1 MMASRRLISRKRQ
14 VWTSNDMQW
23 HSGCFGFRLWKT
35 SATYVAALNLS
46 FHNFWAGHVGKCPVL
61 PLCKLGIEE
70 QALHW
75 WKAGCICI
83 FSQYRKCLKN
93 RRGSTWDLYLSCSGG
108 SIEPLSFR
116 RWQPHQPRRGDQ
128 FRMCNAILLKFYFF
142 DVCGTWIRVDSHL
155 DWDVFRWTSMG
166 SIGVSCTITHHEPQ
180 TSWPLNS
187 VDQDLLKCSVPCK
200 LIFRTSSVR
209 RLVCSL
215 PLALWVVVMIR

>member
-1 MMASRRLISRKRQ
+1 MTCNDILVALDLDFGKQVPHMLQLSISAST
-14 VWTSNDMQW
+14 TSEQGTLASVQSCLYANLALKSKLSIGGKQ
-23 HSGCFGFRLWKT
+23 
-35 SATYVAALNLS
+35 AAYAS
-46 FHNFWAGHVGKCPVL
+46 
-61 PLCKLGIEE
+61 
-70 QALHW
+70 
-75 WKAGCICI
+75 
-83 FSQYRKCLKN
+83 SQYRKCLKN

-128 FRMCNAILLKFYFF
+128 FRICNAILLKFYFF
-142 DVCGTWIRVDSHL
+142 HVCGTWIRVDSHL
-155 DWDVFRWTSMG
+155 DWDVFRWISMG
-166 SIGVSCTITHHEPQ
+166 SLGVSCTITHHEPQ

-215 PLALWVVVMIR
+215 PLALWVVVIMIR